1 MVGSLS
7 VMPIG
12 MWETVQPSEGSE
24 HYRTNQHKSD
34 LIPLGGPNDIRLL
47 FSLQILFPR
56 PSLE

>member
-1 MVGSLS
+1 
-7 VMPIG
+7 MPIG